1 MTNPMGAHPSRRSI
15 FKLAGSFGAAAA
27 LAGSLAAC
35 SPSASQP
42 TPGASTS
49 AGSES
54 ASPSAA
60 AVTDGKITAAISYEL
75 GTNGYDPMTTTAA
88 LTVAANWHTMEG
100 LTELHPATRE
110 VFAALG
116 SDMPSQVD
124 DTTWEVTLRD
134 GAVFHDGSPVTPEDV
149 VFSFER
155 VLNPDNASLY
165 AAFIPFIE
173 SVTAKDDKTVT
184 IKTSYPFS
192 LVPERLAVVKIVPK
206 ALVEA
211 DQKAFDLAPI
221 GTGPYKLTDN
231 GAASQVLRFER
242 FDQYTGPQAARAA
255 EMEWQIIPD
264 DSTRTNALSSDT
276 VQAIDSVPAA
286 NLAQLAETKSVAAE
300 QGFGLLFMMFNC
312 GAAPMNEV
320 KNRQAILYALDYDRI
335 CKVGMSDLASPA
347 KSFVHEAHPAFK
359 EASVQ
364 YAGNVAKAKE
374 LLAETGLTSVRLL
387 SSDHGWFAAVRPIVK
402 ESLEAAGLTVAYEEK
417 KSSDVYA
424 TIDGAVDAY
433 DVVMA
438 PGDPSVF
445 GDDAD
450 LLLRWWYAGD
460 TWTDARMHWKGQDSY
475 NQVQDLLGKA
485 SESTGDD
492 QVGVWHQVFDVVSE
506 NVPLYPI
513 FHRKSPTAFDAE
525 TLQDFKPIPVTG
537 LSFVGVGSTK

>member
-231 GAASQVLRFER
+231 GAASQVLKFER